1 MGAVGAMPETVV
13 TTVVPGS
20 EPAEPSEDGTRAVL
34 LEVRDH
40 LRGILTLLD
49 KGDRKSS

>member
-1 MGAVGAMPETVV
+1 MANLPETVV
-13 TTVVPGS
+13 TNVEVGA
-20 EPAEPSEDGTRAVL
+20 EPATPGDDARAVL

-49 KGDRKSS
+49 KSDRKSN

>member
-1 MGAVGAMPETVV
+1 MASLPETVV
-13 TTVVPGS
+13 TTVEPGD
-20 EPAEPSEDGTRAVL
+20 EAAADTTRAVL

>member
-1 MGAVGAMPETVV
+1 VTNVDVGPTPQ
-13 TTVVPGS
+13 PGVD
-20 EPAEPSEDGTRAVL
+20 ARAVL

-49 KGDRKSS
+49 KGDKKGN